1 MCKWVFKQVTQV
13 RHLSLSHQFWRRCL
27 QKAQRLHG
35 VQDTTE
41 AQRGKDRPANNG
53 VFFVS
58 EDAPHALACSWPWAD
73 LPGGGQD
80 QIVSS
85 GQPQGQPFHRPE
97 KASELPRRQGG
108 ELPSD
113 TLTAD
118 DKTPDIHTPAHWGRG
133 VGGPSETWRQL
144 SACFL
149 DDIPCISSPRIN
161 LGHGYQ
167 LRTQSRLG
175 WWGVGGT
182 TPESIGRFLWL
193 GYRVWT
199 DYHSG
204 SEWPGTGAWP
214 CQRREARLGLC
225 CSPPV
230 HALGFFP
237 QSEWQSG
244 MTLLLLFCKVGFPCG
259 SVVKNLPANARDAG
273 SNPGSGRFSL
283 GGHGNPLQCSCLRNL
298 MDREAWRAIVHRL
311 QKSQM

>member
-27 QKAQRLHG
+27 QKVQRLHG

-58 EDAPHALACSWPWAD
+58 EDAPHALACTWPWAD

-80 QIVSS
+80 QTVSW
-85 GQPQGQPFHRPE
+85 GQPQGHPSTDRRKQ
-97 KASELPRRQGG
+97 ASSPGG
-108 ELPSD
+108 REESCPQTHWPQMTRLLTY
-113 TLTAD
+113 TLRS
-118 DKTPDIHTPAHWGRG
+118 IGGGG
-133 VGGPSETWRQL
+133 VPSETRRQL

-204 SEWPGTGAWP
+204 SEWPWN
-214 CQRREARLGLC
+214 RRLATPAEG
-225 CSPPV
+225 S
-230 HALGFFP
+230 
-237 QSEWQSG
+237 
-244 MTLLLLFCKVGFPCG
+244 KVGPVLFTARPCLG
-259 SVVKNLPANARDAG
+259 ALSTIRMTIRNDSPAPILQGGLPLWF
-273 SNPGSGRFSL
+273 SGKESA
-283 GGHGNPLQCSCLRNL
+283 C
-298 MDREAWRAIVHRL
+298 
-311 QKSQM
+311 